1 MLPVYCKQ
9 STGHCR
15 RSERARIVRLCFQ
28 LFPGNRV
35 PPKIEA
41 PIETSPNEGW
51 GLVLEGVGIDDVND
65 RSRGQGPICFY
76 SIEQRFD
83 PLNVGLDVRVQ
94 KYEHVA
100 RCVSGTEYSGS
111 ERRNKF
117 KSKSGL
123 RRDYSMDRN
132 TVGIRI
138 PDIWITEPFKLQTFT
153 NLLFKPWPEYRTMGI

>member
-9 STGHCR
+9 SPGHSR
-15 RSERARIVRLCFQ
+15 RSEWALIIRLCFQ
-28 LFPGNRV
+28 FFPGYSV

-41 PIETSPNEGW
+41 PIEPTPNEGR

-65 RSRGQGPICFY
+65 GRRGQGPICFY

-100 RCVSGTEYSGS
+100 RCVSGPKYSGS
-111 ERRNKF
+111 KRQNKF

-123 RRDYSMDRN
+123 RRN
-132 TVGIRI
+132 
-138 PDIWITEPFKLQTFT
+138 
-153 NLLFKPWPEYRTMGI
+153 